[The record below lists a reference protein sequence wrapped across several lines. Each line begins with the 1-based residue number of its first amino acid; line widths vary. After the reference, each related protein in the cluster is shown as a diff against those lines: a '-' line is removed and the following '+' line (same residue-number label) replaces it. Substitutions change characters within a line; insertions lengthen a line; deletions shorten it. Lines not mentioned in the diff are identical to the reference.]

1 MARVY
6 ANLCEKG
13 VRNFFTVPANL
24 QEDVAAIIEADG
36 YVINED
42 GTVTKAPI
50 NEEELT
56 EEEA

>member
-42 GTVTKAPI
+42 GTVTKVPI

>member
-24 QEDVAAIIEADG
+24 RDQVEEIIISDG
-36 YVINED
+36 YMINED
-42 GTVTKAPI
+42 GTVVKNPI
-50 NEEELT
+50 NAEEVTNE
-56 EEEA
+56 